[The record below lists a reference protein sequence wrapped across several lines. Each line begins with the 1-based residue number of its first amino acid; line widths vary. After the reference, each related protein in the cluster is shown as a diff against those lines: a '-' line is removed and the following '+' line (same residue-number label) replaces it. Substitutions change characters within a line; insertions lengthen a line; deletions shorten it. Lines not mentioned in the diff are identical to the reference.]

1 MTQSIGLV
9 VAREMLRC
17 ALHDVLIPI
26 TMTTTVPTFTTE
38 LHDCAIIGGGVAGL
52 TLALQLARAGRRVI
66 LFEKETYPFHRVCG
80 EYISME
86 NYDFLC
92 RIGVPLAEMNLPVM
106 TRFTVSSPTGV
117 ALHHRL
123 DIGGLGITR
132 YVLDEL
138 LARLARAHGAT
149 ILEGT
154 RVTDVAFADEQFTLS
169 TADGGCYRARLACG
183 AWGKHANLDAK
194 LHRPFLEPS
203 RQGRQFVA
211 VKYHLH
217 DIAFPAATVEMHN
230 FRDGYCGLSP
240 VPGGL
245 TNCSYISDVRNLRAH
260 GNSVAEMERRV
271 LMQNPLLRPYL
282 QEAQRAGHAPIVISQ
297 ITFRE
302 RSTVDAHVLMLG
314 DAAGTIAPLAGN
326 GMSMGMNASFLL
338 HGLLSDFLDGRLS
351 RAELEDQYTRAWR
364 QLLSFRITAGRLIH
378 QVFGQPWLTTAG
390 VRVLQRLPFLTN
402 FILKLTHGQPY

>member
-1 MTQSIGLV
+1 MSILPTSPTSS
-9 VAREMLRC
+9 ASET
-17 ALHDVLIPI
+17 ALALY
-26 TMTTTVPTFTTE
+26 
-38 LHDCAIIGGGVAGL
+38 DCAIIGGGVAGL
-52 TLALQLARAGRRVI
+52 TLALQLAQAGRTVV

-92 RIGVPLAEMNLPVM
+92 RLGVPLAEMNLPKM
-106 TRFTVSSPTGV
+106 TRFTVSSPTGE
-117 ALHHRL
+117 ALHHPL

-132 YVLDEL
+132 YVLDQL
-138 LARLARAHGAT
+138 LARLAAQHGAT
-149 ILEGT
+149 IREGT
-154 RVTDVAFADEQFTLS
+154 KVTDVVFADEQFALTV
-169 TADGGCYRARLACG
+169 AGGATYRARTACG
-183 AWGKHANLDAK
+183 AWGKHANLDSK
-194 LHRPFLEPS
+194 LSRPFLESS
-203 RQGRQFVA
+203 RRGRQFVA
-211 VKYHLH
+211 VKYHLQE
-217 DIAFPAATVEMHN
+217 ANFPQDLVEMHN

-260 GNSVAEMERRV
+260 GNSVAEMERQV

-282 QEAQRAGHAPIVISQ
+282 QEAQRAGTPPIVISQ

-338 HGLLSDFLDGRLS
+338 HGLLMEYLDGRIS
-351 RAELEDQYTRAWR
+351 RAELERQYTHAWR
-364 QLLSFRITAGRLIH
+364 HLLSLRITAGRLIH
-378 QVFGQPWLTTAG
+378 QFFGRPSLTTLAI
-390 VRVLQRLPFLTN
+390 RVLQRIPGLTTQV
-402 FILKLTHGQPY
+402 LQLTHGKSY

>member
-1 MTQSIGLV
+1 
-9 VAREMLRC
+9 ML
-17 ALHDVLIPI
+17 
-26 TMTTTVPTFTTE
+26 TPTSSPAE
-38 LHDCAIIGGGVAGL
+38 LYDCAIIGGGVAGL
-52 TLALQLARAGRRVI
+52 TLAVQLARGGRRVV

-92 RIGVPLAEMNLPVM
+92 RIGVPLAELNLPVM

-117 ALHHRL
+117 ALHHPL

-132 YVLDEL
+132 YELDQL
-138 LARLARAHGAT
+138 LARLARQHGAT

-154 RVTDVAFADEQFTLS
+154 RVTDVALAGEEFTL
-169 TADGGCYRARLACG
+169 TVAGGATYRARTACG
-183 AWGKHANLDAK
+183 AWGKHANLDSK
-194 LHRPFLEPS
+194 LQRPFVEPS
-203 RQGRQFVA
+203 RRGRQFVA
-211 VKYHLH
+211 VKYHLQIPDFPR
-217 DIAFPAATVEMHN
+217 DIVEMHN
-230 FRDGYCGLSP
+230 FTDGYCGLSP
-240 VPGGL
+240 VAGGL

-260 GNSVAEMERRV
+260 GNSVAEMERQV
-271 LMQNPLLRPYL
+271 LMQNPLLHPYL

-338 HGLLSDFLDGRLS
+338 HGLLEEFLDGRLS
-351 RAELEDQYTRAWR
+351 RPELEQRYTHAWR
-364 QLLSFRITAGRLIH
+364 RLLRLRIAAGRLIH
-378 QVFGQPWLTTAG
+378 QFFGHAGLTTLAIQA
-390 VRVLQRLPFLTN
+390 LKRLPGLTTQV
-402 FILKLTHGQPY
+402 LKLTHGKRY

>member
-1 MTQSIGLV
+1 MPSPATSAPQKMP
-9 VAREMLRC
+9 A
-17 ALHDVLIPI
+17 
-26 TMTTTVPTFTTE
+26 E
-38 LHDCAIIGGGVAGL
+38 LYDCAIIGGGVAGL
-52 TLALQLARAGRRVI
+52 TLALQLAQAGRKVV

-92 RIGVPLAEMNLPVM
+92 RLGVPLAEMDLPKM
-106 TRFTVSSPTGV
+106 TRFTVSSPTGE
-117 ALHHRL
+117 ALHHPL

-132 YVLDEL
+132 YVLDQL
-138 LARLARAHGAT
+138 LARLATEYGAT
-149 ILEGT
+149 IWEGT
-154 RVTDVAFADEQFTLS
+154 KVTDVGFADEQFTIS
-169 TADGGCYRARLACG
+169 VAGGATYQARTACG
-183 AWGKHANLDAK
+183 AWGKHANLDSK
-194 LHRPFLEPS
+194 LQRSFLEPS

-211 VKYHLH
+211 VKYHLQIDH
-217 DIAFPAATVEMHN
+217 FPQDLVEMHN

-260 GNSVAEMERRV
+260 GNSVAEMERQV

-282 QEAQRAGHAPIVISQ
+282 QEAQREGNPPIVISQ

-338 HGLLSDFLDGRLS
+338 HGLLLEFLEGRIS
-351 RAELEDQYTRAWR
+351 RAELEQQYTRAWR
-364 QLLSFRITAGRLIH
+364 RLLLLRITAGRFIH
-378 QVFGQPWLTTAG
+378 QFFGRPSLTTLAIQ
-390 VRVLQRLPFLTN
+390 VLKRVPGLTN
-402 FILKLTHGQPY
+402 QVLKLTHGRSY

>member
-1 MTQSIGLV
+1 
-9 VAREMLRC
+9 
-17 ALHDVLIPI
+17 
-26 TMTTTVPTFTTE
+26 MTTTAPTSTNE
-38 LHDCAIIGGGVAGL
+38 ILYDCAIVGGGVAGL
-52 TLALQLARAGRRVI
+52 TLAVQLARAGRRVV
-66 LFEKETYPFHRVCG
+66 LFEKEIYPFHRVCG

-86 NYDFLC
+86 NHDFLC

-106 TRFTVSSPTGV
+106 TRFTVSSPTGE
-117 ALHHRL
+117 ALHHAL
-123 DIGGLGITR
+123 DIGGLGLTR
-132 YVLDEL
+132 YVLDQL
-138 LARLARAHGAT
+138 LARLAAAHGAT

-154 RVTDVAFADEQFTLS
+154 RVTDVAFADEQLTLT
-169 TADGGCYRARLACG
+169 TAEGGTYRARVACG
-183 AWGKHANLDAK
+183 AWGKHANLDGK

-211 VKYHLH
+211 VKYHLQLGN
-217 DIAFPAATVEMHN
+217 FPEATVEMHN

-260 GNSVAEMERRV
+260 GNSVAEMERQV
-271 LMQNPLLRPYL
+271 LMRNPLLRPYL
-282 QEAQRAGHAPIVISQ
+282 AEAQRAGHPPIVISQ

-302 RSTVDAHVLMLG
+302 RSTVDGHVLMLG

-338 HGLLSDFLDGRLS
+338 NGLLLNFLDGRIS
-351 RAELEDQYTRAWR
+351 RAELEQQYTRAWR

-390 VRVLQRLPFLTN
+390 VRVLKRLPFMVD

>member
-1 MTQSIGLV
+1 MPTSSIPENT
-9 VAREMLRC
+9 A
-17 ALHDVLIPI
+17 
-26 TMTTTVPTFTTE
+26 E
-38 LHDCAIIGGGVAGL
+38 LYDCAIIGGGVAGL
-52 TLALQLARAGRRVI
+52 TLAVQLARAGRRVV

-106 TRFTVSSPTGV
+106 TRFTVSSPTGE
-117 ALHHRL
+117 ALHHAL
-123 DIGGLGITR
+123 DIGGLGLTR
-132 YVLDEL
+132 YVLDQL
-138 LARLARAHGAT
+138 LARLAAKHGAT
-149 ILEGT
+149 IREGT
-154 RVTDVAFADEQFTLS
+154 RVTDVAFADEQFAIS
-169 TADGGCYRARLACG
+169 TADGATYRARLACG
-183 AWGKHANLDAK
+183 AWGKHANLDSK

-211 VKYHLH
+211 VKRHLQLNS
-217 DIAFPAATVEMHN
+217 FPAATVEMHN

-260 GNSVAEMERRV
+260 GNSVAEMERQV

-282 QEAQRAGHAPIVISQ
+282 EAAHRAGDQPIVISQ

-302 RSTVDAHVLMLG
+302 RSTVDGHVLMLG

-338 HGLLSDFLDGRLS
+338 NGLLLEFLEGRSS
-351 RAELEDQYTRAWR
+351 RAELEQRYTRAWQ

-390 VRVLQRLPFLTN
+390 VRVLKRLPFMTD
-402 FILKLTHGQPY
+402 FILKLTHGQAY

>member
-1 MTQSIGLV
+1 V
-9 VAREMLRC
+9 
-17 ALHDVLIPI
+17 
-26 TMTTTVPTFTTE
+26 
-38 LHDCAIIGGGVAGL
+38 
-52 TLALQLARAGRRVI
+52 QLARGGRRVV

-92 RIGVPLAEMNLPVM
+92 RIGVPLAELNLPVM

-117 ALHHRL
+117 ALHHPL

-132 YVLDEL
+132 YELDQL
-138 LARLARAHGAT
+138 LARLARQHGAT

-154 RVTDVAFADEQFTLS
+154 RVTDVALAGEDFTL
-169 TADGGCYRARLACG
+169 TVTGGVTYRARTACG
-183 AWGKHANLDAK
+183 AWGKHANLDSK
-194 LHRPFLEPS
+194 LQRPFVEPS
-203 RQGRQFVA
+203 RRGRQFVA
-211 VKYHLH
+211 VKYHLQIPDFPR
-217 DIAFPAATVEMHN
+217 DIVEMHN
-230 FRDGYCGLSP
+230 FTDGYCGLSP
-240 VPGGL
+240 VAGGL

-260 GNSVAEMERRV
+260 GNSVAEMERQV

-302 RSTVDAHVLMLG
+302 RSTVDTHVLMLG

-338 HGLLSDFLDGRLS
+338 HGLLEEFLAS
-351 RAELEDQYTRAWR
+351 RISRPELEQRYTHAWQR
-364 QLLSFRITAGRLIH
+364 LLRLRIAAGRLIH
-378 QVFGQPWLTTAG
+378 QFFGHAGLTTLAIQA
-390 VRVLQRLPFLTN
+390 LKRLPGLTTQV
-402 FILKLTHGQPY
+402 LKLTHGQRY

>member
-1 MTQSIGLV
+1 MPASDD
-9 VAREMLRC
+9 MLY
-17 ALHDVLIPI
+17 
-26 TMTTTVPTFTTE
+26 
-38 LHDCAIIGGGVAGL
+38 DCAIIGGGVAGL
-52 TLALQLARAGRRVI
+52 TLALQLAQAGRRVV

-92 RIGVPLAEMNLPVM
+92 RIGVPLAEMDLPRM
-106 TRFTVSSPTGV
+106 TRFTVSSPSGV
-117 ALHHRL
+117 ALHHPL

-138 LARLARAHGAT
+138 LARLATRHGAT
-149 ILEGT
+149 VREGT
-154 RVTDVAFADEQFTLS
+154 RVTDVVFADDQFSLT
-169 TADGGCYRARLACG
+169 TADGGTCRARIACG
-183 AWGKHANLDAK
+183 AWGKHANLDSK

-203 RQGRQFVA
+203 RHARQFVA
-211 VKYHLH
+211 VKRHLENV
-217 DIAFPAATVEMHN
+217 DFPEAMVEMHN

-240 VPGGL
+240 VAGGL

-260 GNSVAEMERRV
+260 GNSIAEMERRV

-282 QEAQRAGHAPIVISQ
+282 EAAHRQPTPPIVISQ

-326 GMSMGMNASFLL
+326 GMSMGMNASYLL
-338 HGLLSDFLDGRLS
+338 YGLLEEFFAGRLS
-351 RAELEDQYTRAWR
+351 RAGLEQRYTRAWR
-364 QLLSFRITAGRLIH
+364 RLLSLRITAGRLLH
-378 QVFGQPWLTTAG
+378 QVFGQPQLTTAG
-390 VRVLQRLPFLTN
+390 IQVLKRLPFMTDV
-402 FILKLTHGQPY
+402 ILRLTHGRPY